1 MSTGAI
7 ALAIFHADFTMH
19 GAVRRI
25 QKIGID
31 RTTDKEFSLNMDGP
45 RTWKIFSLIRTPLV
59 CCEE

>member
-45 RTWKIFSLIRTPLV
+45 RTGKSSH
-59 CCEE
+59 

>member
-25 QKIGID
+25 RKIGID

-45 RTWKIFSLIRTPLV
+45 RTGNLLIDSNPSR